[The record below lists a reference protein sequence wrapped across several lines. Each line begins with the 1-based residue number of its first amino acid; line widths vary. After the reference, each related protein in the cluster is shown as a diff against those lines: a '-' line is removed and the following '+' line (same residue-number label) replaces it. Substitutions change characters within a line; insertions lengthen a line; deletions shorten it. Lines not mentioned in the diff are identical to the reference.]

1 MSINIG
7 WVNEPDVIKLADLIK
22 NKQDL
27 IRARKGAMD
36 ILNSIPN
43 PSLSLLVA
51 HEGRNKSLIFDCN
64 QYLERALSKESEWII
79 DRVYDTAIHN
89 LEKEILVLS
98 EKVMKNLINS
108 HKPY

>member
-1 MSINIG
+1 MGINIETI
-7 WVNEPDVIKLADLIK
+7 NEDGVLDLADLIK

-36 ILNSIPN
+36 VLNSIPN

-51 HEGRNKSLIFDCN
+51 HKGRTKSLIFDSN